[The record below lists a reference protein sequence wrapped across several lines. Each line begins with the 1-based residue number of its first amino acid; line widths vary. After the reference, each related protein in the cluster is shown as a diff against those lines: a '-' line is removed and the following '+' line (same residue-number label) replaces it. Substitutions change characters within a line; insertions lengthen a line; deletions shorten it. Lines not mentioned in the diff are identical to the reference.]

1 MRLFALMP
9 MVAGFLITPLWPA
22 YGDALARGDLQ
33 WARTTFRRSLI
44 VAGALNV
51 PVAIVLVIA
60 GRPLVEWLVPGV
72 SPSLPLLLTL
82 GTWALLS
89 SLNIPFA
96 MFLNGAH
103 VVRLQLACAVLMAA
117 TNLPLSIVLARSVG
131 IHGPI
136 LATVITTSVF
146 VLLPVAVFLRRYFNR
161 LSNAAGGTALVPA
174 DQA

>member
-1 MRLFALMP
+1 M
-9 MVAGFLITPLWPA
+9 
-22 YGDALARGDLQ
+22 
-33 WARTTFRRSLI
+33 

-51 PVAIVLVIA
+51 PMAIVLVVA

-72 SPSLPLLLTL
+72 TPSLPLLLTL

-89 SLNIPFA
+89 AVNIPFA

-103 VVRLQLACAVLMAA
+103 VVRLQLACALLMAT
-117 TNLPLSIVLARSVG
+117 TNLPLSIVLARTVG

-146 VLLPVAVFLRRYFNR
+146 VLLPVAVFLRRYFDR
-161 LSNAAGGTALVPA
+161 LSTGAVGVAGAAPLVPA
-174 DQA
+174 DPA